1 MKYRAEIDGLRA
13 LAVLP
18 VILFHAGF
26 EWFSGGFIG
35 VDVFFVISGYLI
47 TTIIISEMAEGK
59 FSIVNFYE
67 RRARRILPALFFM
80 MAVCLPLAWLWLIP
94 SDLKDFG
101 QSLVAV
107 SIFSSNVLFWLES
120 SYFGTAS
127 ELKPLLHTWSLAVEE
142 QFYIL
147 FPIFLMLTWRLGI
160 QMILILLS
168 IVFVISLGI
177 AQWGA
182 YNSPSATFYLLPT
195 RGWELLVG
203 VFTAFY
209 LKKNGHL
216 KFHAI
221 NQVTTLLGFGMI
233 AYSII
238 AFDKTTP
245 FPSLY
250 TLIPVI
256 GTGLLII
263 CAVPQTIVNK
273 LLSLKTIVGLGL
285 ISYSAYLWHQPI
297 LVFARHKTLGEVP
310 DSIVILLCCSSILM
324 AWISWRFIEQPFRNK
339 ILISRR
345 LIFLFS
351 TIGIF
356 TFAST
361 GLLLQQDA
369 IRSFSPNIL
378 NNIEYSSLGEKIAK
392 VGNICDYDDLIEQET
407 FKYCFFGDT
416 QADNSII
423 VFGDS
428 HFLAIQYALDAKLR
442 EQKIKGIW
450 LKSLN
455 IDCDETIFTT
465 SHKKSSNQSLLNCP
479 KYYSAALDYFSSS
492 EYLILINRW
501 SIKYF
506 YPNSN
511 LETPHFINKA
521 LGCEEIR
528 STDTRNVPFNKNGF
542 KQPSEDSMSAA
553 LKDLL
558 RLSASK
564 IKTVVVYPVPE
575 IGCDPYRYNI
585 KHRNTTGSELLSLF
599 FPVEEYDNRNKFV
612 IDIFDEF
619 YSQNK
624 DSIVP
629 VRLRPVFCG
638 KTELEVCQ
646 VIENSIPLYFDDDHL
661 SDTGA
666 SLVVD
671 EIFRSIL
678 KEAKFYR

>member
-1 MKYRAEIDGLRA
+1 MKYRSEIDGLRA

-67 RRARRILPALFFM
+67 RRARRILPALFFVM
-80 MAVCLPLAWLWLIP
+80 VVCLPFAWLWLIP
-94 SDLKDFG
+94 VDLKDFG

-107 SIFSSNVLFWLES
+107 STFSSNFLFWMES
-120 SYFGTAS
+120 GYFDTSS

-142 QFYIL
+142 QYYIL
-147 FPIFLMLTWRLGI
+147 FPIFLMFTWKLGI
-160 QMILILLS
+160 KKILILLS
-168 IVFVISLGI
+168 IFFIISLGL
-177 AQWGA
+177 AQWSS
-182 YNSPSATFYLLPT
+182 YNFPSASFYLLPT
-195 RGWELLVG
+195 RGWEILIG
-203 VFTAFY
+203 VFTAIY
-209 LKKNGHL
+209 LNYKGHL
-216 KFHAI
+216 KFHNA
-221 NQVTTLLGFGMI
+221 NQFLSLLGFGMI
-233 AYSII
+233 TYSII

-245 FPSLY
+245 FPSFY
-250 TLIPVI
+250 TLIPAI

-263 CAVPQTIVNK
+263 CTVQHTIVNK
-273 LLSLKTIVGLGL
+273 LLSMKIMVGLGL
-285 ISYSAYLWHQPI
+285 ISYSAYLWHQPF
-297 LVFARHKTLGEVP
+297 LAFARHKTLGEVP
-310 DSIVILLCCSSILM
+310 DVLVIFLCCSSILM
-324 AWISWRFIEQPFRNK
+324 AWISWRFIERPFRNK
-339 ILISRR
+339 ISVSRR
-345 LIFLFS
+345 AIFIFS
-351 TIGIF
+351 ATGILAFSSIGF
-356 TFAST
+356 
-361 GLLLQQDA
+361 LLQQEK

-378 NNIEYSSLGEKIAK
+378 NNIEYSSLGEKISK
-392 VGNICDYDDLIEQET
+392 VGNICDFNDFVEQDT

-416 QADNSII
+416 TADNSIV

-428 HFLAIQYALDAKLR
+428 HFLAIQYALDEKLR
-442 EQKIKGIW
+442 EKKIKGIW
-450 LKSLN
+450 LKSFN
-455 IDCDETIFTT
+455 IGCNETIFTT

-479 KYYSAALDYFSSS
+479 HYYSAALDYFSSS

-528 STDTRNVPFNKNGF
+528 STNTRNVPFNKNGF
-542 KQPSEDSMSAA
+542 KQPSSDSMSAA

-558 RLSASK
+558 RISASK
-564 IKTVVVYPVPE
+564 IKTVLVYPVPE
-575 IGCDPYRYNI
+575 IGCDPYRYNV
-585 KHRNTTGSELLSLF
+585 KYKNKTGLELVSLS
-599 FPVEEYDNRNKFV
+599 FPVEEYDIRNKFV

-619 YSQNK
+619 YTQNK
-624 DSIVP
+624 ESIVP
-629 VRLRPVFCG
+629 VRLRPVFCE
-638 KTELEVCQ
+638 KTHLEVCQ

-666 SLVVD
+666 SLVVE
-671 EIFRSIL
+671 EILRSIIET
-678 KEAKFYR
+678 K